1 LIHINANRLRCAKIK
16 AIRERELAMR
26 LAPLGH
32 DLRLWFR
39 GIGPEAGGR
48 RGGVPWHESL
58 LLAALL
64 LVVVGWIALRL
75 LLSLLAA

>member
-1 LIHINANRLRCAKIK
+1 
-16 AIRERELAMR
+16 MR
-26 LAPLGH
+26 LAPF

-39 GIGPEAGGR
+39 GIGPEPGVR

-75 LLSLLAA
+75 LLSVLAA

>member
-1 LIHINANRLRCAKIK
+1 
-16 AIRERELAMR
+16 MR
-26 LAPLGH
+26 LAPFSH

-39 GIGPEAGGR
+39 GIGPEASAR

-58 LLAALL
+58 LLAVLL